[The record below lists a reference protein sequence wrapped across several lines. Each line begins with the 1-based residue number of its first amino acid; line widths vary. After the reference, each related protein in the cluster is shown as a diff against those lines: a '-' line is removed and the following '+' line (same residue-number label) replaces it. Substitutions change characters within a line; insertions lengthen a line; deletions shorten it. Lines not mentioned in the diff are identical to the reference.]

1 MVLLPHLLLSPVLP
15 SLLLLLLLSPLESGG
30 AAEDPDSLVIRTT
43 TGKVRGARQRTDQ
56 GKEVDMFWGIPF
68 AEPPVGDLRFKAPVP
83 VKECVYQT
91 QIFFLHLREI
101 VSMFLSSL
109 QVERSPRRPG
119 DAQLLRADPGHDVPR
134 LPRRHHVEP
143 KHAHERGLPLSQRG
157 GARAQTNQQ
166 CCDGAH

>member
-83 VKECVYQT
+83 VKECVHQT
-91 QIFFLHLREI
+91 QNVFFFAFARDCKH
-101 VSMFLSSL
+101 VS
-109 QVERSPRRPG
+109 SPPP
-119 DAQLLRADPGHDVPR
+119 A
-134 LPRRHHVEP
+134 
-143 KHAHERGLPLSQRG
+143 G
-157 GARAQTNQQ
+157 GAESATPW
-166 CCDGAH
+166 